1 MAQLLGMLLTFVVVS
16 NTFFTANAM
25 EQYIIYGAFFL
36 VIAVLYLFHG
46 AYRALN
52 AKLYRID
59 KVLNK

>member
-1 MAQLLGMLLTFVVVS
+1 MTFVVVS

-36 VIAVLYLFHG
+36 VIAFLYLFLG